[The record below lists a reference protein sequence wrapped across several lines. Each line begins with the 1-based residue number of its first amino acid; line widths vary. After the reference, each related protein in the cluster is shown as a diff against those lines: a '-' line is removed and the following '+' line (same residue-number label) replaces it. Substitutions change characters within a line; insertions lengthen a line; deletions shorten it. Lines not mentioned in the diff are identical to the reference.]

1 MSSVKELS
9 AKSKDI
15 FAGTSLSPR
24 ERQSI
29 LRDTSYLRKNMSFA
43 KKMAQQSHKIKQ
55 SLKSPKYNKLT
66 AEEKK
71 YYALLPIRQFRKQSF
86 KVGRYNRAE
95 ILKPKDYLDQ
105 AKMKVML
112 RNSGLPNRNKK
123 SLMGASSVLRAGFRK
138 GGMSDLKQIIKELQ
152 KFYKYVNQSLPQ
164 ANKNKARLNIYGGKK
179 ANNVLKK

>member
-29 LRDTSYLRKNMSFA
+29 LRDTSYLKKNMSFA
-43 KKMAQQSHKIKQ
+43 KTMAQQSHKIKQ
-55 SLKSPKYNKLT
+55 SLKSPKYSKLT

-86 KVGRYNRAE
+86 HRLGNRAQ

-105 AKMKVML
+105 AKMKVAL

-123 SLMGASSVLRAGFRK
+123 ELMGASKSTRYFE
-138 GGMSDLKQIIKELQ
+138 DINELKKIIKELQ
-152 KFYKYVNQSLPQ
+152 KFYKYINQSSPQ
-164 ANKNKARLNIYGGKK
+164 INKNKARLNILRRGKK

>member
-29 LRDTSYLRKNMSFA
+29 LRDTSYLKKNMSFA

-55 SLKSPKYNKLT
+55 SLKSPKYSKLT

-112 RNSGLPNRNKK
+112 RNSGLPNRNKEE
-123 SLMGASSVLRAGFRK
+123 LMGASAYTRRYRNINE
-138 GGMSDLKQIIKELQ
+138 LKQIIKELQ
-152 KFYKYVNQSLPQ
+152 KFYKYINQSLPQ
-164 ANKNKARLNIYGGKK
+164 SNINKKRMNILRRGKK

>member
-29 LRDTSYLRKNMSFA
+29 LRDTSYLKKNMSFA

-55 SLKSPKYNKLT
+55 SLKSPKYSKLT

-71 YYALLPIRQFRKQSF
+71 YYALLPIRQFRKRSF
-86 KVGRYNRAE
+86 KRGLGEFNMAE

-123 SLMGASSVLRAGFRK
+123 ALMGASTYTRSYK
-138 GGMSDLKQIIKELQ
+138 DINELKKIIKELH
-152 KFYKYVNQSLPQ
+152 KFYKYINQSLPQ
-164 ANKNKARLNIYGGKK
+164 SNINKKRMNILRRGKK

>member
-29 LRDTSYLRKNMSFA
+29 LRDTSYLKKNMSFA

-55 SLKSPKYNKLT
+55 SLKSPKYSKLT

-71 YYALLPIRQFRKQSF
+71 YYALLPIRQFRKRSF
-86 KVGRYNRAE
+86 KIGLGEFNMAE

-112 RNSGLPNRNKK
+112 RNSGLPNRNKEE
-123 SLMGASSVLRAGFRK
+123 LMGASAYTRRYRNINE
-138 GGMSDLKQIIKELQ
+138 LKQIIKELH
-152 KFYKYVNQSLPQ
+152 KFYKYINQSLPQ
-164 ANKNKARLNIYGGKK
+164 SNINKKRMNILRRGKK

>member
-15 FAGTSLSPR
+15 FVGTSLSPR
-24 ERQSI
+24 EKQTI
-29 LRDTSYLRKNMSFA
+29 LRDTSYLKKNMSFA
-43 KKMAQQSHKIKQ
+43 KTMAQQSHKIKQ
-55 SLKSPKYNKLT
+55 SLKSPKYSKLT

-86 KVGRYNRAE
+86 KIGGFNMAE
-95 ILKPKDYLDQ
+95 ILRPKDYLDQ
-105 AKMKVML
+105 AKMKVAL

-123 SLMGASSVLRAGFRK
+123 ELMGSSKGTRYFRNINE
-138 GGMSDLKQIIKELQ
+138 LKETIKELQ
-152 KFYKYVNQSLPQ
+152 KFYKYINQSSPQ
-164 ANKNKARLNIYGGKK
+164 INKNKARLNILRRGKK

>member
-29 LRDTSYLRKNMSFA
+29 LRDTSYLKKNMSFA

-55 SLKSPKYNKLT
+55 SLKSPKYSKLT

-123 SLMGASSVLRAGFRK
+123 ALMGASKATRTFR
-138 GGMSDLKQIIKELQ
+138 SIDELKQTLKEIQ